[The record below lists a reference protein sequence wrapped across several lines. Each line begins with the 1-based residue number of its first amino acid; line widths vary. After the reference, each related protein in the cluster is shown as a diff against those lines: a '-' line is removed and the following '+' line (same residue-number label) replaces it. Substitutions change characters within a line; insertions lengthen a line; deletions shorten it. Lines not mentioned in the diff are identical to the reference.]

1 MAGRRC
7 CQGSAVGRR
16 AGPVWGGTPV
26 ERLQGKHVSGHN
38 PQTPIP
44 ALDTI
49 KAQKSAGR
57 HRSGSHPTDR
67 SKILWRRYVGQRAP
81 HTRLA
86 GRPPLPSPELASQA
100 PGEDS
105 TSTATNKRAWGAA
118 ARQCCRWAASRG
130 SASPRSREAA
140 APCRRLERVEGKAC
154 QRDPS
159 LEHEGCCRPAAPLA
173 APGAS
178 RRIHSTNQSPHPI
191 PQERGRPQP
200 FPHSP
205 SLTQPSPRNRSVR
218 PEPACLARSSFG
230 GYGVVLA
237 LRGRGQEARDP
248 SERRAVSGQPAGMG
262 SGMGVRPAL
271 PAASAGAPSSWL
283 RAHGRVGPGGGGGEL
298 GLRSKS
304 WCTSEWNPS
313 SLLSALLRRPRVCW
327 ERAAAAAAL
336 DGASSYKSGAPLR

>member
-1 MAGRRC
+1 MW
-7 CQGSAVGRR
+7 GSAR
-16 AGPVWGGTPV
+16 
-26 ERLQGKHVSGHN
+26 
-38 PQTPIP
+38 P
-44 ALDTI
+44 AL
-49 KAQKSAGR
+49 AWLG
-57 HRSGSHPTDR
+57 G
-67 SKILWRRYVGQRAP
+67 
-81 HTRLA
+81 
-86 GRPPLPSPELASQA
+86 LPCLHLELASQA

-191 PQERGRPQP
+191 PQERGAPQP

-218 PEPACLARSSFG
+218 PEPACLARSSL
-230 GYGVVLA
+230 GVWGCA
-237 LRGRGQEARDP
+237 C
-248 SERRAVSGQPAGMG
+248 PAGQGAGGKG
-262 SGMGVRPAL
+262 SLGAPRSQRAAGGHGQRHGRP
-271 PAASAGAPSSWL
+271 PRAARGLGRRTELMAAGAWAGWA
-283 RAHGRVGPGGGGGEL
+283 RGWRGEL

-313 SLLSALLRRPRVCW
+313 SLLSALLRRPRVCGSEQQQQQRW
-327 ERAAAAAAL
+327 T
-336 DGASSYKSGAPLR
+336 GPPPYKSGAPLR